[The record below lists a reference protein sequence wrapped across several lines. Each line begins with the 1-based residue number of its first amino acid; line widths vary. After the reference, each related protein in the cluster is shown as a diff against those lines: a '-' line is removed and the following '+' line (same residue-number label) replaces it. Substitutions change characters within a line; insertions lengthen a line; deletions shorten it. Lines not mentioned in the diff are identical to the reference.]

1 MTKKNPRTIETTSR
15 PLKDNTRTTQGQIK
29 DKSKT
34 TRGQPKDN
42 SWTTH
47 GQLMDNSWA
56 IQKQSK
62 HSEKRKITNLPKA
75 NLYDSVISYQ
85 ARSPLKLKSAFA
97 RITHSSVG

>member
-1 MTKKNPRTIETTSR
+1 
-15 PLKDNTRTTQGQIK
+15 
-29 DKSKT
+29 
-34 TRGQPKDN
+34 
-42 SWTTH
+42 
-47 GQLMDNSWA
+47 MDNSWA